1 MRVATYFLNYRR
13 FVSIAGERLGYGG
26 ELQAVLTAGA
36 AREGLT
42 LRMESTHAPDPDRA
56 REAFLAAYPEARSAV
71 AEQLLD
77 FTVEAVDGADLA
89 RTATSGKLLA
99 VVDRRR

>member
-13 FVSIAGERLGYGG
+13 FVAIAQEQLRYGG

-36 AREGLT
+36 VREGLT
-42 LRMESTHAPDPDRA
+42 LRMESAHAPDPDRA
-56 REAFLAAYPEARSAV
+56 REAFLAEYPEVQSAV
-71 AEQLLD
+71 AEKLLD
-77 FTVEAVDGADLA
+77 FTVEVVDGSALS